1 MGGGFKMSY
10 NSIHDAHRR
19 ASIQTQQAKA
29 KESRDNN
36 QKVNKKHFN
45 EEDTTRVVKV
55 DTWWDKLKRKLTK
68 S

>member
-1 MGGGFKMSY
+1 MSI
-10 NSIHDAHRR
+10 NSAHDAHRR
-19 ASIQTQQAKA
+19 AVIQTQQAKA

-36 QKVNKKHFN
+36 QKINKKHFN